1 MNGGGATYSG
11 FNCWA
16 NKLEVLPLKRISKET
31 LQICKRQIK
40 KRTRNALPFMDLVPL
55 MKFFLFK
62 EIKT

>member
-1 MNGGGATYSG
+1 MNGGGGLLIPDLIAGLISWRYYQ
-11 FNCWA
+11 
-16 NKLEVLPLKRISKET
+16 RISKET